1 MSLVK
6 VWSKDSSKNF
16 LLFFL
21 EKVICFKTSLSCHYP
36 NKWRVIFSA
45 TFHTVNFHK
54 NISKWI
60 LKRLHREIETCFWRT
75 ISLSSELLI
84 YKYFN
89 AFLGVL
95 NDPHVTAPLSISD
108 LRIDLQRFILQSIAQ
123 NCLKNHYLTL
133 LEK

>member
-108 LRIDLQRFILQSIAQ
+108 LRIDSKIHLAV
-123 NCLKNHYLTL
+123 NCSKLLKESL
-133 LEK
+133 LNLA